1 MNILW
6 FLVQVW
12 KMRTHQIAYFKNRK
26 QSDLIEA
33 KKFEKIVDAE
43 LMKRLIIVGS
53 EPTALRIEQANLFT
67 EADNEATKDQ

>member
-12 KMRTHQIAYFKNRK
+12 KMRRHQIAYFKERK

-33 KKFEKIVDAE
+33 KRFEKIVDAE
-43 LMKRLIIVGS
+43 LVKRLIIVGD
-53 EPTALRIEQANLFT
+53 EPTALTVEQANLFE
-67 EADNEATKDQ
+67 EADHETE